1 MIYRISILYPY
12 MYMTL
17 TTLTSIYVPVQYN
30 TLIIY
35 TEKHIIV
42 F

>member
-1 MIYRISILYPY
+1 MIYRISTLYPY
-12 MYMTL
+12 RYMTL
-17 TTLTSIYVPVQYN
+17 TTLASIYVPVQSS